1 MEAID
6 DESSDEDTK
15 PVIQS
20 QFQAFQHPRRSAS
33 NAMGSRQWYSG
44 VYAEKRRQEE
54 ELAEE
59 EKLAE
64 EAARAGVESV
74 SEGESEE
81 EEESF
86 SDAFEKAFNRVF
98 DKNASESESESY
110 SESESEK
117 DDAKASQEPSQ
128 ESQTSPEASQASVD
142 PDLVSLLAVA
152 DQLLGSLS
160 TSVVLAAAGWCATR
174 PTRWCSCSTATTS
187 PATSY

>member
-1 MEAID
+1 MNETPEEQSYRALESRVSSLTARTVDHPEKEEETTLPVPQPAFGKAFARSVRSRSYLPRSEAAPVEAID

-74 SEGESEE
+74 S
-81 EEESF
+81 
-86 SDAFEKAFNRVF
+86 
-98 DKNASESESESY
+98 
-110 SESESEK
+110 
-117 DDAKASQEPSQ
+117 
-128 ESQTSPEASQASVD
+128 
-142 PDLVSLLAVA
+142 
-152 DQLLGSLS
+152 
-160 TSVVLAAAGWCATR
+160 
-174 PTRWCSCSTATTS
+174 
-187 PATSY
+187 